1 MNDFLKKKYQCPIF
15 ILCFLVL
22 VYFTYRRNLSYIN
35 EMNTDKLYCGVAAV
49 RVLFMD
55 KQYARSFGF
64 VYPNMISFIAYFLT
78 IILILWMIEENKNFK
93 YDEYTFIKYRLSK
106 IGFINNMVIDSI
118 KKVVKTYICFLIVL
132 CICSLVGN
140 FNINDFLITIMY
152 YFRLSLLILLIYS
165 IRQSALIFNKNEKF
179 AIYQYFIL
187 LILLIL
193 DMYLDL
199 ELVVMSSDIIYELK
213 YIVILMII
221 YLSIYL
227 LIKKLY
233 VRRKEYL

>member
-1 MNDFLKKKYQCPIF
+1 MNDFLKKNYQCLIF

-106 IGFINNMVIDSI
+106 IGFINKMVIDLYFS
-118 KKVVKTYICFLIVL
+118 
-132 CICSLVGN
+132 
-140 FNINDFLITIMY
+140 FNVY
-152 YFRLSLLILLIYS
+152 YF
-165 IRQSALIFNKNEKF
+165 
-179 AIYQYFIL
+179 
-187 LILLIL
+187 
-193 DMYLDL
+193 
-199 ELVVMSSDIIYELK
+199 
-213 YIVILMII
+213 
-221 YLSIYL
+221 
-227 LIKKLY
+227 KLRF
-233 VRRKEYL
+233 V

>member
-1 MNDFLKKKYQCPIF
+1 M
-15 ILCFLVL
+15 
-22 VYFTYRRNLSYIN
+22 
-35 EMNTDKLYCGVAAV
+35 
-49 RVLFMD
+49 
-55 KQYARSFGF
+55 
-64 VYPNMISFIAYFLT
+64 
-78 IILILWMIEENKNFK
+78 
-93 YDEYTFIKYRLSK
+93 
-106 IGFINNMVIDSI
+106 
-118 KKVVKTYICFLIVL
+118 

-221 YLSIYL
+221 Y
-227 LIKKLY
+227 
-233 VRRKEYL
+233 

>member
-1 MNDFLKKKYQCPIF
+1 
-15 ILCFLVL
+15 
-22 VYFTYRRNLSYIN
+22 
-35 EMNTDKLYCGVAAV
+35 
-49 RVLFMD
+49 MD

-106 IGFINNMVIDSI
+106 IGFINKMVIDSI

>member
-1 MNDFLKKKYQCPIF
+1 
-15 ILCFLVL
+15 
-22 VYFTYRRNLSYIN
+22 
-35 EMNTDKLYCGVAAV
+35 
-49 RVLFMD
+49 
-55 KQYARSFGF
+55 
-64 VYPNMISFIAYFLT
+64 
-78 IILILWMIEENKNFK
+78 
-93 YDEYTFIKYRLSK
+93 
-106 IGFINNMVIDSI
+106 
-118 KKVVKTYICFLIVL
+118 
-132 CICSLVGN
+132 
-140 FNINDFLITIMY
+140 MY
-152 YFRLSLLILLIYS
+152 YFRLSLFILLIYS

>member
-1 MNDFLKKKYQCPIF
+1 MNDFLKKKYQCLIF

-35 EMNTDKLYCGVAAV
+35 EMNTDKLYCGAAAV

>member
-1 MNDFLKKKYQCPIF
+1 MNDFLKKKYQCLIF

-49 RVLFMD
+49 RALFMD

-106 IGFINNMVIDSI
+106 IGFINKMVIDSI

>member
-1 MNDFLKKKYQCPIF
+1 MNDFLKKKYQCLIF

-35 EMNTDKLYCGVAAV
+35 EMNTDKLYGGVAAV

>member
-1 MNDFLKKKYQCPIF
+1 MNDFLKKKYQCLIF
-15 ILCFLVL
+15 ILCFLIL

-152 YFRLSLLILLIYS
+152 YFRLFPINFTY
-165 IRQSALIFNKNEKF
+165 IFYKTISTDF
-179 AIYQYFIL
+179 
-187 LILLIL
+187 
-193 DMYLDL
+193 
-199 ELVVMSSDIIYELK
+199 
-213 YIVILMII
+213 
-221 YLSIYL
+221 
-227 LIKKLY
+227 
-233 VRRKEYL
+233 

>member
-1 MNDFLKKKYQCPIF
+1 MNDFLKKKYQCLIF

-49 RVLFMD
+49 RELFMD

>member
-1 MNDFLKKKYQCPIF
+1 MWLHGK
-15 ILCFLVL
+15 
-22 VYFTYRRNLSYIN
+22 
-35 EMNTDKLYCGVAAV
+35 
-49 RVLFMD
+49 
-55 KQYARSFGF
+55 
-64 VYPNMISFIAYFLT
+64 IAP
-78 IILILWMIEENKNFK
+78 
-93 YDEYTFIKYRLSK
+93 S
-106 IGFINNMVIDSI
+106 V
-118 KKVVKTYICFLIVL
+118 
-132 CICSLVGN
+132 VGN